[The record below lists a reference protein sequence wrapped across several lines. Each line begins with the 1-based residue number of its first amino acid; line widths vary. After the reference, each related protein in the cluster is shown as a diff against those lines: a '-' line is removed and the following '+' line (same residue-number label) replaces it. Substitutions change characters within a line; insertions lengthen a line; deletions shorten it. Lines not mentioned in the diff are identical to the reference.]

1 MVKAV
6 KTFSQYNNISI
17 FLHWLIA
24 VGIVFMFILGWFM
37 DTVPKDA
44 AKSSTFDLFNMGIYV
59 WELSKEVSPRS
70 FYFNLHKS
78 VGISL
83 FALIILRILWRL
95 THKPPALLDSMKTW
109 EKKLATGAHHGL
121 YFLMV
126 ATPLAGIIMSISSKY
141 GIHWFGIKLV
151 GGIDNKA
158 SRELFYEFHE
168 IFGLLILLIL
178 FFHIAGA
185 FKHALVDKDGTLR
198 RMWFH
203 K

>member
-24 VGIVFMFILGWFM
+24 AGIVFMFILGWFM

-44 AKSSTFDLFNMGIYV
+44 AKSSTFDLFNMGLYV

>member
-1 MVKAV
+1 MAKVRNSI
-6 KTFSQYNNISI
+6 TQYNNISVL
-17 FLHWLIA
+17 LHWLIGL
-24 VGIVFMFILGWFM
+24 GIIFMFILGWFM
-37 DTVPKDA
+37 DSVPKDA
-44 AKSSTFDLFNMGIYV
+44 PKSSTFDLFNMGIYV
-59 WELSKEVSPRS
+59 WELTKEVSPRS

-78 VGISL
+78 IGVTL
-83 FALIILRILWRL
+83 FVLIIFRILWRFS
-95 THKPPALLDSMKTW
+95 HKPPALLDTMKSW

-121 YFLMV
+121 YFLMA

-168 IFGLLILLIL
+168 IFGQLILLIL

-185 FKHALVDKDGTLR
+185 IKHSLVDKDVTLR

>member
-44 AKSSTFDLFNMGIYV
+44 AKSSTFDLFNMGLYV

-185 FKHALVDKDGTLR
+185 FKHALVDKDGTIR

-203 K
+203 R

>member
-44 AKSSTFDLFNMGIYV
+44 AKSSTFDLFNMGLYV

-83 FALIILRILWRL
+83 FALIIFRILWRL

-185 FKHALVDKDGTLR
+185 FKHALVDKDGTIR

>member
-1 MVKAV
+1 MVKPV

-44 AKSSTFDLFNMGIYV
+44 AKSSTFDLFNMGLYV

-109 EKKLATGAHHGL
+109 EKKLATGAHYGL

-168 IFGLLILLIL
+168 VFGLLILLIL

-185 FKHALVDKDGTLR
+185 FKHALVDKDGTIR

>member
-44 AKSSTFDLFNMGIYV
+44 AKSSTFDLFNMGLYV

-185 FKHALVDKDGTLR
+185 FKHALVDKDGAIR

>member
-6 KTFSQYNNISI
+6 KTSSQYNNISI

-24 VGIVFMFILGWFM
+24 AGIVFMFILGWFM

-44 AKSSTFDLFNMGIYV
+44 AKSSTFDLFNMGLYV

-168 IFGLLILLIL
+168 IFGLLILFIL

-185 FKHALVDKDGTLR
+185 FKHALVDKDGTIR

>member
-24 VGIVFMFILGWFM
+24 AGIVFMFILGWFM
-37 DTVPKDA
+37 DSVPKDA
-44 AKSSTFDLFNMGIYV
+44 AKSSTFDLFNMGLYV

-185 FKHALVDKDGTLR
+185 FKHALVDKDGTIR

>member
-17 FLHWLIA
+17 FLHWLIGA
-24 VGIVFMFILGWFM
+24 GIVFMFILGWFM

-44 AKSSTFDLFNMGIYV
+44 AKSSTFDLFNMGLYV

-168 IFGLLILLIL
+168 VFGLLILLIL

-185 FKHALVDKDGTLR
+185 FKHALVDKDGTIR

>member
-44 AKSSTFDLFNMGIYV
+44 AKSSTFDLFNMGLYV

-95 THKPPALLDSMKTW
+95 THKPPALLDSMKAW

-185 FKHALVDKDGTLR
+185 FKHALVDKDGTIR

>member
-44 AKSSTFDLFNMGIYV
+44 AKSSTFDLFNMGLYV

-185 FKHALVDKDGTLR
+185 FKHALVDKDGTIR
-198 RMWFH
+198 RIWFH

>member
-44 AKSSTFDLFNMGIYV
+44 AKSSTFDLFNMGLYV

-109 EKKLATGAHHGL
+109 EKKLATGAHYGL

-168 IFGLLILLIL
+168 TFGLLILLIL

-185 FKHALVDKDGTLR
+185 FKHALVDKDGTIR

>member
-17 FLHWLIA
+17 FLHWLIGA
-24 VGIVFMFILGWFM
+24 GIVFMFILGWFM

-44 AKSSTFDLFNMGIYV
+44 AKSSTFDLFNMGLYV

-198 RMWFH
+198 RIWFH

>member
-24 VGIVFMFILGWFM
+24 AGIVFMFILGWFM

-44 AKSSTFDLFNMGIYV
+44 AKSSTFDLFNMGLYV

-185 FKHALVDKDGTLR
+185 FKHALVDKDGTIR

>member
-24 VGIVFMFILGWFM
+24 AGIVFMFILGWFM

-44 AKSSTFDLFNMGIYV
+44 AKSSTFDLFNMGLYV

-198 RMWFH
+198 RIWFH

>member
-1 MVKAV
+1 MVKAL

-44 AKSSTFDLFNMGIYV
+44 AKSSTFDLFNMGLYV

-185 FKHALVDKDGTLR
+185 FKHALVDKDGTIR

>member
-44 AKSSTFDLFNMGIYV
+44 AKSSTFDLFNMGLYV

-109 EKKLATGAHHGL
+109 EKKISNWSSSRII
-121 YFLMV
+121 FLD
-126 ATPLAGIIMSISSKY
+126 GSHSISWNY
-141 GIHWFGIKLV
+141 YVNIQ
-151 GGIDNKA
+151 
-158 SRELFYEFHE
+158 
-168 IFGLLILLIL
+168 
-178 FFHIAGA
+178 
-185 FKHALVDKDGTLR
+185 
-198 RMWFH
+198 
-203 K
+203 

>member
-44 AKSSTFDLFNMGIYV
+44 AKSSTFDLFNMGLYV

-109 EKKLATGAHHGL
+109 EKKLATGAHYGL

-168 IFGLLILLIL
+168 VFGLLILLIL

-185 FKHALVDKDGTLR
+185 FKHALVDKDGTIR
-198 RMWFH
+198 RIWFH

>member
-1 MVKAV
+1 MVKAA

-17 FLHWLIA
+17 FLHWLIGA
-24 VGIVFMFILGWFM
+24 GIVFMFILGWFM

-44 AKSSTFDLFNMGIYV
+44 AKSSTFDLFNMGLYV

-168 IFGLLILLIL
+168 VFGLLILLIL

-185 FKHALVDKDGTLR
+185 FKHALVDKDGTIR

>member
-44 AKSSTFDLFNMGIYV
+44 AKSSTFDLFNMGLYV

-109 EKKLATGAHHGL
+109 EKKLATGAHYGL

-168 IFGLLILLIL
+168 VFGLLILLIL

-185 FKHALVDKDGTLR
+185 FKHALVDKDGTIR

>member
-1 MVKAV
+1 MVKAA

-17 FLHWLIA
+17 FLHWLIGA
-24 VGIVFMFILGWFM
+24 GIVFMFILGWFM

-44 AKSSTFDLFNMGIYV
+44 AKSSTFDLFNMGLYV

-168 IFGLLILLIL
+168 VFGLLILLIL

-185 FKHALVDKDGTLR
+185 FKHALVDKDGTIR
-198 RMWFH
+198 RIWFH

>member
-1 MVKAV
+1 MVKAA

-17 FLHWLIA
+17 FLHWLIGA
-24 VGIVFMFILGWFM
+24 GIVFMFILGWFM

-44 AKSSTFDLFNMGIYV
+44 AKSSTFDLFNMGLYV

-185 FKHALVDKDGTLR
+185 FKHALVDKDGTIR

>member
-44 AKSSTFDLFNMGIYV
+44 AKSSTFDLFNMGLYV

-95 THKPPALLDSMKTW
+95 THKPPALFDSMKTW

-185 FKHALVDKDGTLR
+185 FKHALVDKDGTIR

>member
-1 MVKAV
+1 MVKAA

-24 VGIVFMFILGWFM
+24 AGIVFMFILGWFM

-44 AKSSTFDLFNMGIYV
+44 AKSSTFDLFNMGLYV

-185 FKHALVDKDGTLR
+185 FKHALVDKDGTIR

>member
-1 MVKAV
+1 MVKTV

-44 AKSSTFDLFNMGIYV
+44 AKSSTFDLFNMGLYV

-185 FKHALVDKDGTLR
+185 FKHALVDKDGTIR

>member
-44 AKSSTFDLFNMGIYV
+44 AKSSTFDLFNMGLYV

-168 IFGLLILLIL
+168 VFGLLILLIL

-185 FKHALVDKDGTLR
+185 FKHALVDKDGTIR

>member
-24 VGIVFMFILGWFM
+24 AGIVFMFILGWFM
-37 DTVPKDA
+37 DSVPKDA
-44 AKSSTFDLFNMGIYV
+44 AKSSTFDLFNMGLYV

-151 GGIDNKA
+151 EGIDNKA

-168 IFGLLILLIL
+168 VFGLLILLIL

-185 FKHALVDKDGTLR
+185 FKHALVDKDGTIR

>member
-44 AKSSTFDLFNMGIYV
+44 AKSSTFDLFNMGLYV

-185 FKHALVDKDGTLR
+185 FKHALVDKDGTIR

>member
-44 AKSSTFDLFNMGIYV
+44 AKSSTFDLFNMGLYV

-83 FALIILRILWRL
+83 FALIIFRILWRL

-168 IFGLLILLIL
+168 IFGLLILFIL

-185 FKHALVDKDGTLR
+185 FKHALVDKDGTIR

>member
-24 VGIVFMFILGWFM
+24 AGIVFMFILGWFM

-44 AKSSTFDLFNMGIYV
+44 AKSSTFDLFNMGLYV

-109 EKKLATGAHHGL
+109 EKKLATGAHYGL

-185 FKHALVDKDGTLR
+185 FKHALVDKDGTIR

>member
-44 AKSSTFDLFNMGIYV
+44 AKSSTFDLFNMGLYV

-198 RMWFH
+198 RIWFH

>member
-44 AKSSTFDLFNMGIYV
+44 AKSSTFDLFNMGLYV

-83 FALIILRILWRL
+83 FALIILRILWRF

-185 FKHALVDKDGTLR
+185 FKHALVDKDGTIR

>member
-44 AKSSTFDLFNMGIYV
+44 AKSSTFDLFNMGLYV

-168 IFGLLILLIL
+168 VFGLLILLIL

>member
-17 FLHWLIA
+17 LLHWLIA

-44 AKSSTFDLFNMGIYV
+44 AKSSTFDLFNMGLYV

-185 FKHALVDKDGTLR
+185 FKHALVDKDGTIR

>member
-44 AKSSTFDLFNMGIYV
+44 AKSSTFDLFNMGLYV

-168 IFGLLILLIL
+168 IFGLLILFIL